1 MLHAPQVRK
10 TLEIAQEL
18 RLLQESEARYVAG
31 AFAPDS
37 PFASAIGVADTLHV
51 HVKVDA
57 VHALPRAELRAAGG
71 TVENEKDGYIK
82 YAFASGMNLIFSSI
96 AVSQDDLRE
105 TADTR
110 RPRPFLDHYGIDL
123 RREAEEVRAVFDA
136 VPATMA
142 KLGFAHAAQGS
153 ADKRVFC
160 CHTSV
165 ERKHWLFARG
175 QPSVEIAYGALTVQ
189 AGKSG
194 CDLRPSDP
202 RTTLHSG
209 ASSACCAEVKTAAV
223 PVAADKVPV
232 SRRAVSVDGM

>member
-1 MLHAPQVRK
+1 MTLHAGQVRK
-10 TLEIAQEL
+10 TLELAQEL
-18 RLLQESEARYVAG
+18 RLLAQGETDHVLG

-37 PFASAIGVADTLHV
+37 PFAAALGHADTMHV

-57 VHALPRAELRAAGG
+57 VHPLPHAQLRAGG
-71 TVENEKDGYIK
+71 GSVENEKDGYIK

-105 TADTR
+105 PPDTR

-123 RREAEEVRAVFDA
+123 RRETDEVRAVFDA
-136 VPATMA
+136 APARAATR
-142 KLGFAHAAQGS
+142 GFAHVAQGT

-165 ERKHWLFARG
+165 ERKHWLFVRG
-175 QPSVEIAYGALTVQ
+175 RPSVEIAYGALTVQ
-189 AGKSG
+189 GGKSG

-202 RTTLHSG
+202 RTTLISG
-209 ASSACCAEVKTAAV
+209 ASSACCPEGKTATA
-223 PVAADKVPV
+223 PV
-232 SRRAVSVDGM
+232 S